1 MESKRALDEKED
13 DMASEV
19 SSTASW
25 MQDSDRRS
33 TRKRDD
39 HVRREERQRSEDTS
53 YYEPEEDDDSLM
65 LNVQRAPRFG
75 EVRWIRCCNEIDI
88 LQYQLLHA

>member
-1 MESKRALDEKED
+1 
-13 DMASEV
+13 MASEV
-19 SSTASW
+19 SSTACW
-25 MQDSDRRS
+25 MRDSDRRS

-39 HVRREERQRSEDTS
+39 HVGREKHQRSEDAS
-53 YYEPEEDDDSLM
+53 YYEPAEDDDSLM

-88 LQYQLLHA
+88 LRYQLLRA